1 MNDYLN
7 TKELYHHGIKG
18 MRWGIIRKEYHQS
31 QKERAAKKEASTA
44 GIAAGAAL
52 GGVAGLGLSFLLN
65 KSKVFKKKDG
75 IFKEVGTGETY
86 AHSMASVG
94 KRAIGLA
101 FVGGMLG
108 RRIGKYNAMKKSQ
121 QERERE
127 AAFDNFINAR
137 ERFPMNSNQVS
148 HSGIKGMKWGVRRY
162 QNEDGTLT
170 EEGKK
175 RYQDQPEQEESK
187 KKQDQ
192 PKQEESK
199 KKQDQLK
206 QEESKKKQDQPKQEE
221 SKKKQDPQEKYV
233 GASMSIAKSASDI
246 AKTAAGAIDMSRGS
260 KTIRRDYS
268 WMTDQQLQARIN
280 RLNLERTYGDLSG
293 ETKYVKTGKEKAR
306 EILQTLGAS
315 LAIGYSALQIYKE
328 IHNMMKKNN

>member
-162 QNEDGTLT
+162 QNLDGTLT

-175 RYQDQPEQEESK
+175 RYGNPEGYEAAAKESSALEEATKAASNAVNTATIFTNTQKGSMVIK
-187 KKQDQ
+187 K
-192 PKQEESK
+192 
-199 KKQDQLK
+199 
-206 QEESKKKQDQPKQEE
+206 
-221 SKKKQDPQEKYV
+221 
-233 GASMSIAKSASDI
+233 
-246 AKTAAGAIDMSRGS
+246 
-260 KTIRRDYS
+260 DYS
-268 WMTDQQLQARIN
+268 GLSDQELQRRVN
-280 RLNLERTYGDLSG
+280 RLNLERAYGDLSG
-293 ETKYVKTGKEKAR
+293 ETKYVKTGREKTR
-306 EILQTLGAS
+306 EILQTTGAV
-315 LAIGYSALQIYKE
+315 LAIAATAVGIYNQLHFKGA
-328 IHNMMKKNN
+328 IAKNN

>member
-187 KKQDQ
+187 KKQD
-192 PKQEESK
+192 
-199 KKQDQLK
+199 
-206 QEESKKKQDQPKQEE
+206 
-221 SKKKQDPQEKYV
+221 PQEKYV

>member
-175 RYQDQPEQEESK
+175 RYQDQP
-187 KKQDQ
+187 
-192 PKQEESK
+192 
-199 KKQDQLK
+199 K

-328 IHNMMKKNN
+328 IYNMMKKNN